1 MGEIAFDASSFHW
14 SRSDGLNRYV
24 GELLD
29 DYQDG
34 DRFCFYT
41 TDSTRVG
48 TKASQFQILRPPT
61 LYRNDFKNNLRRLL
75 WHQIGLPLS
84 ILKQKQRLFY
94 SPVFEGML
102 VPICPQIITIHDIL
116 PIRFPDVYP
125 RIKYYF
131 QFILPQLIRA
141 SDAIITTSNYTKQ
154 EILDHYNCQN
164 TPIYVVYQGCR
175 EDIFNLNFDDLKYS
189 ISSPKT
195 PFILCVGETRPY
207 KNLRRL
213 IEAFSR
219 ANCPNLELRIVGNL
233 NKCDRPLLDYP
244 KQLGCHERVKFLG
257 FVPDDALADLYRQA
271 IAFAFPSL
279 YEGFG
284 IPPLEAMACGCPVL
298 ASNQTAIPE
307 VCGEAAFYVNPYDI
321 DDIAQGIV
329 QLVNNPQ
336 LRQQLRQR
344 GQHQVQSF
352 RAHPMGDRILNILD
366 QYLPQNRANGTD

>member
-24 GELLD
+24 GELLET
-29 DYQDG
+29 YQDG

-48 TKASQFQILRPPT
+48 TNASQFQILRPPT

-94 SPVFEGML
+94 SPIFEGML

-154 EILDHYNCQN
+154 EILDHYNCHK
-164 TPIYVVYQGCR
+164 TPIHVVYQGYR
-175 EDIFNLNFDDLKYS
+175 EDIFNLKSDDLKDS

>member
-1 MGEIAFDASSFHW
+1 MGKIAFDASSFHW

-24 GELLD
+24 GELLN
-29 DYQDG
+29 DYRDG

-41 TDSTRVG
+41 SDSSLVR
-48 TKASQFQILRPPT
+48 ADSPQFQILPHST
-61 LYRNDFKNNLRRLL
+61 LYRNDFKNNLRRLV
-75 WHQIGLPLS
+75 WHQIGLPFS

-102 VPICPQIITIHDIL
+102 VPVCPQIITIHDIL

-131 QFILPQLIRA
+131 KFILPQLIRA
-141 SDAIITTSNYTKQ
+141 SDAIITTSNYTKK
-154 EILDHYNCQN
+154 EILDHYNCHN
-164 TPIYVVYQGCR
+164 TPIHVVYQGYR
-175 EDIFNLNFDDLKYS
+175 EDIFNLNSDDLENPLHRS
-189 ISSPKT
+189 ET

-244 KQLGCHERVKFLG
+244 QELGCSERVKFLG
-257 FVPDDALADLYRQA
+257 FVPDDALADLYHRA

-329 QLVNNPQ
+329 QLVNNSQ

-352 RAHPMGDRILNILD
+352 RAHQMGDRILNILD
-366 QYLPQNRANGTD
+366 HYLPPNRANGTD

>member
-1 MGEIAFDASSFHW
+1 MGKIAFDASSFHW

-24 GELLD
+24 GELLN
-29 DYQDG
+29 DYRDG

-41 TDSTRVG
+41 SDSSLVR
-48 TKASQFQILRPPT
+48 ADSPQFQILPHST
-61 LYRNDFKNNLRRLL
+61 LYRNDFKNNLRRLV
-75 WHQIGLPLS
+75 WHQIGLPFS

-102 VPICPQIITIHDIL
+102 VPVCPQIITIHDIL

-131 QFILPQLIRA
+131 KFILPQLIRA
-141 SDAIITTSNYTKQ
+141 SDAIITTSNYTKK
-154 EILDHYNCQN
+154 EILDHYNCHN
-164 TPIYVVYQGCR
+164 TPIHVVYQGYR
-175 EDIFNLNFDDLKYS
+175 EDIFNLNSDDLENPLHRS
-189 ISSPKT
+189 ET

-244 KQLGCHERVKFLG
+244 QELGCHERVKFLG
-257 FVPDDALADLYRQA
+257 FVPDDALPDLYRRA

-344 GQHQVQSF
+344 GQQQVQSF
-352 RAHPMGDRILNILD
+352 RYRQMGDRILDILD
-366 QYLPQNRANGTD
+366 HYLTPNRANGTD

>member
-1 MGEIAFDASSFHW
+1 MGKIAFDASSFHW

-24 GELLD
+24 GELLN
-29 DYQDG
+29 DYRDG

-41 TDSTRVG
+41 SDSSLVR
-48 TKASQFQILRPPT
+48 ADSPQFQILPHST
-61 LYRNDFKNNLRRLL
+61 LYRNDFKNNLRRLV
-75 WHQIGLPLS
+75 WHQIGLPFS

-102 VPICPQIITIHDIL
+102 VPVCPQIITIHDIL

-131 QFILPQLIRA
+131 KFILPQLIRA
-141 SDAIITTSNYTKQ
+141 SDAIITTSNYTKK
-154 EILDHYNCQN
+154 EILDHYNCHN
-164 TPIYVVYQGCR
+164 TPIHVVYQSYR
-175 EDIFNLNFDDLKYS
+175 EDIFNLNSDDLENPLHRS
-189 ISSPKT
+189 ET

-244 KQLGCHERVKFLG
+244 QELGCHERVKFLG
-257 FVPDDALADLYRQA
+257 FVPDDALADLYRRA

-329 QLVNNPQ
+329 QLVNNSQ

-344 GQHQVQSF
+344 GQQQLQSF

-366 QYLPQNRANGTD
+366 QYLPPNRANGTD

>member
-1 MGEIAFDASSFHW
+1 MLI
-14 SRSDGLNRYV
+14 
-24 GELLD
+24 
-29 DYQDG
+29 
-34 DRFCFYT
+34 
-41 TDSTRVG
+41 
-48 TKASQFQILRPPT
+48 
-61 LYRNDFKNNLRRLL
+61 
-75 WHQIGLPLS
+75 
-84 ILKQKQRLFY
+84 
-94 SPVFEGML
+94 PV
-102 VPICPQIITIHDIL
+102 CPQIITIHDIL
-116 PIRFPDVYP
+116 PIRFPEVYP

-154 EILDHYNCQN
+154 EILDHYNCPK
-164 TPIYVVYQGCR
+164 TPIHVVYQGYR
-175 EDIFNLNFDDLKYS
+175 EDIFNLKSDDLE
-189 ISSPKT
+189 PAHCRPQP

-307 VCGEAAFYVNPYDI
+307 VCGQAALYINPYDV
-321 DDIAQGIV
+321 DDIAQGIL
-329 QLVNNPQ
+329 QLVNNPP
-336 LRQQLRQR
+336 LRQQLRER
-344 GQHQVQSF
+344 GQQRVQSF
-352 RAHPMGDRILNILD
+352 RYRQMGDRILDILD
-366 QYLPQNRANGTD
+366 QYRLC

>member
-24 GELLD
+24 GELLNS
-29 DYQDG
+29 YRDG

-41 TDSTRVG
+41 ADSTLVG
-48 TKASQFQILRPPT
+48 GDSHKFQVLNNPS
-61 LYRNDFKNNLRRLL
+61 LYRNDFKNNLKRLI
-75 WHQIGLPLS
+75 WHQIGLPLG
-84 ILKQKQRLFY
+84 IIKNKQKLFY

-102 VPICPQIITIHDIL
+102 APICPQIITIHDIL
-116 PIRFPDVYP
+116 PIRFPEVYP

-131 QFILPQLIRA
+131 QFILPQLIR
-141 SDAIITTSNYTKQ
+141 SSKAIITTSDYTKK
-154 EILDHYNCQN
+154 EILDHYNCQK
-164 TPIYVVYQGCR
+164 TPIHVVYQGYR
-175 EDIFNLNFDDLKYS
+175 EDIFNFQIEQTENFVDS
-189 ISSPKT
+189 PESS
-195 PFILCVGETRPY
+195 FILCVGETRPY

-213 IEAFSR
+213 IEAFGR
-219 ANCPNLELRIVGNL
+219 ANCKNLELRIVGNL

-244 KQLGCHERVKFLG
+244 KTLGCHQRVKFLG

-307 VCGEAAFYVNPYDI
+307 VCGDAAFYINPYDI
-321 DDIAQGIV
+321 DDMAQGIV
-329 QLVNNPQ
+329 QLVNNGQ

-344 GQHQVQSF
+344 GLQRVQSF
-352 RAHPMGDRILNILD
+352 RYRQMGDRILTILD
-366 QYLPQNRANGTD
+366 HYLTPNQANGTD